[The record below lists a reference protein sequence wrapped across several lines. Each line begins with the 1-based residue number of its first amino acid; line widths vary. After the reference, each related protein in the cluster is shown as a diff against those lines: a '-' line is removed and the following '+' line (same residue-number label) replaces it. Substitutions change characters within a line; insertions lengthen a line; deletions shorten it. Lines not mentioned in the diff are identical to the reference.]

1 MMICLRKIDKF
12 GEELEKRIF
21 AMKIKL
27 CMIYREV
34 LAKRLE
40 RKRKQ
45 FMELERQINSEGVSS
60 SVDKRKYI
68 ELKAIVNELENC
80 LDMADSMFKFS
91 KEEKGE

>member
-1 MMICLRKIDKF
+1 
-12 GEELEKRIF
+12 
-21 AMKIKL
+21 
-27 CMIYREV
+27 MIYREV

-40 RKRKQ
+40 RKRLQ
-45 FMELERQINSEGVSS
+45 LAELERQINSEGFSS

>member
-1 MMICLRKIDKF
+1 
-12 GEELEKRIF
+12 
-21 AMKIKL
+21 MKIKL

-40 RKRKQ
+40 RKRLQ
-45 FMELERQINSEGVSS
+45 LAELERQINSEGVSS
-60 SVDKRKYI
+60 SVYKRKYI

>member
-1 MMICLRKIDKF
+1 
-12 GEELEKRIF
+12 
-21 AMKIKL
+21 
-27 CMIYREV
+27 MIYREV

-60 SVDKRKYI
+60 SEDKRKYI

>member
-1 MMICLRKIDKF
+1 
-12 GEELEKRIF
+12 
-21 AMKIKL
+21 MKIKL

-45 FMELERQINSEGVSS
+45 LVELERKINSEGVSS

>member
-1 MMICLRKIDKF
+1 
-12 GEELEKRIF
+12 
-21 AMKIKL
+21 MKIKQ

-45 FMELERQINSEGVSS
+45 LVELERQISSEGVSS

>member
-1 MMICLRKIDKF
+1 
-12 GEELEKRIF
+12 
-21 AMKIKL
+21 MKIKL

-91 KEEKGE
+91 MEEKGE

>member
-1 MMICLRKIDKF
+1 
-12 GEELEKRIF
+12 
-21 AMKIKL
+21 MKIKL

-40 RKRKQ
+40 RKRLQ
-45 FMELERQINSEGVSS
+45 LAELERQINSEGVSS
-60 SVDKRKYI
+60 LVDKRKYI

>member
-1 MMICLRKIDKF
+1 MAINYKS
-12 GEELEKRIF
+12 IF
-21 AMKIKL
+21 AMKIKQ

-45 FMELERQINSEGVSS
+45 LVELERQINSEGVSS

-91 KEEKGE
+91 KEEKEE

>member
-1 MMICLRKIDKF
+1 
-12 GEELEKRIF
+12 
-21 AMKIKL
+21 
-27 CMIYREV
+27 MIYREV

-45 FMELERQINSEGVSS
+45 LVELERQINNEGVSS

>member
-1 MMICLRKIDKF
+1 
-12 GEELEKRIF
+12 
-21 AMKIKL
+21 MKIKL

-80 LDMADSMFKFS
+80 LDMADSMFS

>member
-1 MMICLRKIDKF
+1 
-12 GEELEKRIF
+12 
-21 AMKIKL
+21 MKIKL

-45 FMELERQINSEGVSS
+45 LVELERQINNEGVSS

-91 KEEKGE
+91 QEEKGE